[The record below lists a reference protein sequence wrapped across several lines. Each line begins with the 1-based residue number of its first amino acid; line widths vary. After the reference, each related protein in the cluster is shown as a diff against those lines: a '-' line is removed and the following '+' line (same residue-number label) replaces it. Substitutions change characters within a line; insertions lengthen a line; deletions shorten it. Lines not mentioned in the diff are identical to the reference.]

1 MASQQSLN
9 SGFLMDCESPMLRFN
24 PDDLKNNDGALSV
37 RRRCARLDCFLVPM
51 NLGTRRYK
59 WLLEA
64 GMDWNSDGTTTLVE
78 VWDSA
83 EIGKCNTEK
92 DGRTCSSISGS
103 RLK

>member
-1 MASQQSLN
+1 
-9 SGFLMDCESPMLRFN
+9 MDHASPMLRFK
-24 PDDLKNNDGALSV
+24 PDDSKNNDGVPSA
-37 RRRCARLDCFLVPM
+37 RRRCALLDCPLVPM

-64 GMDWNSDGTTTLVE
+64 GMDWNSDGTPTLVE

-83 EIGKCNTEK
+83 EIRKRTTEK

-103 RLK
+103 RLE